1 MTAFTELLK
10 NKFSSLSDS
19 YINIIVAIVDIFL
32 LSALFFFV
40 YKFIRK
46 RRAFSILVGVLT
58 VVLVKELAFFLK
70 LSAMYTF
77 LNAFFIPGMLM
88 IAVIFQSDIRAVLEK
103 IGVLI
108 IGFCKIVTGK
118 LRLRSGSSEAEAILK
133 AVMRLSAT
141 KTGALLV
148 LENNT
153 GIDDICQS
161 GIKIN
166 AAVSHELICNL
177 FFPLAPLHDGAVVI
191 SGRRINSAGCFLPN
205 YSDPEVNSSFG
216 SRHRAAIGMSRAS
229 DAGIIVVSEEDGR
242 ISYAFAGELSRG
254 IDEQTLREILEKY
267 YGLSGKREKVGIGR

>member
-1 MTAFTELLK
+1 MTMFTELVK
-10 NKFSSLSDS
+10 NKFSSFSDS
-19 YINIIVAIVDIFL
+19 YINIIIAIVDIFL

-40 YKFIRK
+40 YRFIRK
-46 RRAFSILVGVLT
+46 RRAFSVLIGVLAI
-58 VVLVKELAFFLK
+58 VLIKELAFALK
-70 LSAMYTF
+70 LSAIYSF

-88 IAVIFQSDIRAVLEK
+88 VAVIFQADIRAVLEK

-118 LRLRSGSSEAEAILK
+118 LRMSSGVSEAEAVIK

-161 GIKIN
+161 GVKIN

-177 FFPLAPLHDGAVVI
+177 FFPPAPLHDGAVVI
-191 SGRRINSAGCFLPN
+191 SGKRINSAGCFLPN

-254 IDEQTLREILEKY
+254 IDEQALREILEKY
-267 YGLSGKREKVGIGR
+267 YGLSGKKGKGR

>member
-10 NKFSSLSDS
+10 NKFSSFSES
-19 YINIIVAIVDIFL
+19 YINIIVAIVDIIL

-46 RRAFSILVGVLT
+46 RRAFSILIGVLS
-58 VVLVKELAFFLK
+58 VVVIKELAFALK
-70 LSAMYTF
+70 LSAIYTF

-108 IGFCKIVTGK
+108 ISFCKIVTGK
-118 LRLRSGSSEAEAILK
+118 LRLSSGSTEADAIIK

-191 SGRRINSAGCFLPN
+191 SGKRINSAGCFLPN

-229 DAGIIVVSEEDGR
+229 DAGVIVVSEEDGR

-254 IDEQTLREILEKY
+254 IDEQTLRGILEKY
-267 YGLSGKREKVGIGR
+267 YGLSGKKGKGR

>member
-1 MTAFTELLK
+1 MTTFTELVK
-10 NKFSSLSDS
+10 NKFSSFSDS
-19 YINIIVAIVDIFL
+19 YINIIIAIVDILL

-46 RRAFSILVGVLT
+46 RRAFSILIGVLS
-58 VVLVKELAFFLK
+58 VVLVKELAFMLK
-70 LSAMYTF
+70 LSAIYSF

-88 IAVIFQSDIRAVLEK
+88 VAVIFQSDIRAVLER

-118 LRLRSGSSEAEAILK
+118 LRLRSGANEAESIIK

-161 GIKIN
+161 GVKIN
-166 AAVSHELICNL
+166 ATVSHELICNL

-191 SGRRINSAGCFLPN
+191 SGKRINSAGCFLPN

-267 YGLSGKREKVGIGR
+267 YGLSGKKEKGR